1 MGNCCQKH
9 CACLEP
15 YVSWLFH
22 VCNCRSSD
30 KYKTESV
37 ICNPIVISPPGPLG
51 PPERNGGDNDRD
63 LPPVPPP
70 EQNCNF
76 VALFDYQARTEDDL
90 SFQAGDKLE
99 VLDMSHEGWWFA
111 KLLLENGFARPGQ
124 KLQGYIPSN
133 YVAAERSI
141 EAEPNNDELCV
152 EIIMYVLP
160 GLYIWLRYY

>member
-15 YVSWLFH
+15 YASWLFH
-22 VCNCRSSD
+22 VCNCRSGD
-30 KYKTESV
+30 KYKTDTT
-37 ICNPIVISPPGPLG
+37 IGNPGVPSGDITQPDGDGL
-51 PPERNGGDNDRD
+51 NGEGV
-63 LPPVPPP
+63 LPPLPPP
-70 EQNCNF
+70 QRNSTF

-124 KLQGYIPSN
+124 KLQGYIPAN
-133 YVAAERSI
+133 YVAAEQSI
-141 EAEPNNDELCV
+141 EAEP
-152 EIIMYVLP
+152 
-160 GLYIWLRYY
+160 